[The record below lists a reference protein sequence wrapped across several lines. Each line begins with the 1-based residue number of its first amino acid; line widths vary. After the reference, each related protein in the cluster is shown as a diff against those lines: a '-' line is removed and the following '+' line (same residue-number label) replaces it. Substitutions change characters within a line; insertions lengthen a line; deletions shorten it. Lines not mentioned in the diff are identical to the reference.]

1 MGICHKN
8 IIINQIALN
17 IYLKRFIL
25 ISTYCCSF
33 FYKFEAGMNS
43 ATPTLFAEVIL
54 PLAISGSYTYR
65 IPEELK
71 TRIQL
76 GQRVM
81 VQFGKT
87 RVYAAIVIAVHPHPP
102 TLYEAKYLL
111 SIIDHEPIVQTW
123 QFDFWQW
130 TADYYLCTTGDVM
143 NAAMPAALKL
153 SSETK
158 IILNRQVS
166 PEYDELN
173 DKEYLIIEALEI
185 QPELSITE
193 VAAILNQKTVLPY
206 IKSLFDKQLIIV
218 SEEIEERYRPKLES
232 YVRLS
237 AFYEDKAHLKTLFE
251 ELNRAPKQQDLVLAY
266 TQLLKNGTE
275 IRKKDLLEKAGVSAA
290 VLIALL
296 EKEVFHITEKE
307 VSRFGKQDVLPVEFS
322 LSEAQQKAYD
332 QLLDCYRQQQT
343 ALLHGIT
350 SSGKTLLYVKLIEQ
364 CLADGKQA
372 LYLLPEIALTTQI
385 ITRLRKHF
393 GDKIGVYHSKFN
405 DNERAETW
413 KNVLSGTCRVLLGA
427 RSAVFLPFKEL
438 GLIIIDEE
446 HEQSYKQ
453 QDPAPRY
460 HARDTALYLGS
471 YLKIPV
477 ILGSATPAIETYY
490 NALQGKYQ
498 LVKLNERFGGVN
510 MPQIVTAN
518 IREEQKRKTLQG
530 DHFTTTLIDAINAT
544 LKKKEQVVL
553 FQNRRGYAPLLSC
566 ELCAY
571 TPSCINCDV
580 SLTYHKLSNRLQ
592 CHYCG
597 YQQKPLEQCPAC
609 GHAHISTK
617 SFGTEKVEDELKTL
631 LPDVSIDRMDLDTT
645 RKKHSTEAIITAFE
659 DKKTAILVGT
669 QMVVKG
675 LDFDNLTLTAIL
687 NADNMLNF
695 PDFRAYERS
704 YQLMLQLAGRAGR
717 RDKQGHVIIQ
727 THQPEHPIVQ
737 YVINNDYDGF
747 YQTEIQERLQF
758 HYPPFY
764 RLIKIT
770 LKHKEL
776 NTLNTAAQVLAGS
789 LKTSFGSA
797 VLGPEFPFI
806 SRIRNYYHKVIM
818 VKLEKNTALKA
829 SKKAITNAILLVQKD
844 KKYKSVIVQPDVDPY

>member
-1 MGICHKN
+1 
-8 IIINQIALN
+8 
-17 IYLKRFIL
+17 
-25 ISTYCCSF
+25 
-33 FYKFEAGMNS
+33 MNS
-43 ATPTLFAEVIL
+43 TSPTLFAEVIL

-65 IPEELK
+65 VPEELRK
-71 TRIQL
+71 NIQL
-76 GQRVM
+76 GQRVS

-87 RVYAAIVIAVHPHPP
+87 RIYAAIVIAIHPHPP

-158 IILNRQVS
+158 IILNRQAS
-166 PEYDELN
+166 LDYDELN

-206 IKSLFDKQLIIV
+206 IKSLFDKQLIVV
-218 SEEIEERYRPKLES
+218 SEEVEERYRPKLES
-232 YVRLS
+232 HVHLNE
-237 AFYEDKAHLKTLFE
+237 FYEDKVNLKALFE
-251 ELNRAPKQQDLVLAY
+251 ELGRAPKQLDLVLAY
-266 TQLLKNGTE
+266 TQLRKSSTE
-275 IRKKDLLEKAGVSAA
+275 IRKKDLLEKAAVSAA
-290 VLIALL
+290 VFTALL

-307 VSRFGKQDVLPVEFS
+307 VSRFGKHEILPVQFS
-322 LSEAQQKAYD
+322 LSEAQQHAYD
-332 QLLDCYRQQQT
+332 QLADSYHNRQP
-343 ALLHGIT
+343 ALLHGVT

-364 CLADGKQA
+364 CIADGKQT

-413 KNVLSGTCRVLLGA
+413 KNVLNGTCRVILGA
-427 RSAVFLPFKEL
+427 RSSVFLPFKEL

-453 QDPAPRY
+453 YDPAPRY
-460 HARDTALYLGS
+460 HARDTALYLGA
-471 YLKIPV
+471 YLKLPV
-477 ILGSATPAIETYY
+477 ILGSATPALETYY
-490 NALQGKYQ
+490 NALQGKYK
-498 LVKLNERFGGVN
+498 LVKLTERYGGVT

-530 DHFTTTLIDAINAT
+530 EHFTTALMDSINAT
-544 LKKKEQVVL
+544 IKKKEQIVL

-566 ELCAY
+566 ELCAF

-580 SLTYHKLSNRLQ
+580 SLTYHKSSNRLQ

-645 RKKHSTEAIITAFE
+645 RKKHSTEEIITAFE

-687 NADNMLNF
+687 NADSMLNF
-695 PDFRAYERS
+695 PDFRAFERS
-704 YQLMLQLAGRAGR
+704 YQLMTQLAGRAGR
-717 RDKQGHVIIQ
+717 RAKQGQVIIQ
-727 THQPEHPIVQ
+727 THQPEHVMIQ
-737 YVINNDYDGF
+737 YVINNDYEGF
-747 YQTEIQERLQF
+747 YQTEIMERLQF

-776 NTLNTAAQVLAGS
+776 NTINAAAQVLAGA
-789 LKTSFGSA
+789 LKTNFGNA

-818 VKLEKNTALKA
+818 IKLEKNTALKA
-829 SKKAITNAILLVQKD
+829 SKKVITDRILQLYSD